1 MTTRLNVSQV
11 QTLQEALTA
20 GNMPSGGTGV
30 LSREGNGNSC
40 PSITEYDFRRPKRIS
55 KDQICSLKVLHEEFA
70 RTLARQWTGLLGT
83 TVDVDLVTVEQRIW
97 AEYTATLAHP
107 ACFGLARADTCDGKI
122 CFELSP
128 DIFYS
133 IVDRLMGGGG
143 TTSCIPGRPL
153 TLIEQRLARSLLH
166 RMMSPLSDAWT
177 MVHPIHVVL
186 EEIESNPLI
195 VQAVSSNAEVVV
207 FEFSVRSSG
216 FSGTM
221 TLCVPFVVIEPM
233 VDELD
238 RRSGGCA
245 GGDDADASVAPDG
258 TGMMITTHRQR
269 GTRSDRDAGRNNN
282 DVGNV
287 IVVSAS
293 VAVTA
298 SPPLPMCRVIS
309 PVPSGATE
317 ASASSPPTHPP
328 DRRSSSSTIGSM
340 TTNGTHNVIVPENP
354 DDRTENSNTTTSA
367 LDETACTINGFD
379 SISSNTTWIG

>member
-143 TTSCIPGRPL
+143 TTSCIPDRPL

-238 RRSGGCA
+238 RRSGGCV

-258 TGMMITTHRQR
+258 TGLMTRHIGKGGLAVTATLAETTMTLPELQSLSVGDLILTGQASDAPAVLAIEGQSKYRVMPGRHR
-269 GTRSDRDAGRNNN
+269 GTR
-282 DVGNV
+282 
-287 IVVSAS
+287 VV
-293 VAVTA
+293 
-298 SPPLPMCRVIS
+298 RVIE
-309 PVPSGATE
+309 PVEPADQG
-317 ASASSPPTHPP
+317 
-328 DRRSSSSTIGSM
+328 
-340 TTNGTHNVIVPENP
+340 
-354 DDRTENSNTTTSA
+354 
-367 LDETACTINGFD
+367 
-379 SISSNTTWIG
+379 